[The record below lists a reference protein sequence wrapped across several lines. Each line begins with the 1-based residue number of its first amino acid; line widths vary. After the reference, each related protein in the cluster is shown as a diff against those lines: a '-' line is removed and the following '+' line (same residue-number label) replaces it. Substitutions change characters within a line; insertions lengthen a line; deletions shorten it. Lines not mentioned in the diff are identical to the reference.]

1 MIQHTILM
9 PYSRPKNFQT
19 LREHMEGQGVTWVPL
34 YDSDEC
40 HALLATKDQSGV
52 PAPSAGLLPDWIKP
66 WRGDLPK
73 RKGYDPGEVGP
84 GKDVPTVNPGHWMC
98 DTFLDLMKMRDG
110 DGLHY
115 QDQEGDLQEFFR
127 KDHYVSFMTDDCLW
141 NWNYW
146 RKLQRHFVKRGPKDQ
161 EYNPAVIISAHRIGG
176 NIIYPQ
182 HRRPHE
188 PFHQSTCTTFCT
200 RFEALTVRADKLR
213 DVRFGSFWAGDGI
226 VVERLV
232 EENIGQMPESV
243 AMASDCLVY
252 WNALSPEA
260 WGFPA
265 THQR

>member
-1 MIQHTILM
+1 MIQHTVLM
-9 PYSRPKNFQT
+9 PFSRPKNFNT
-19 LREHMEGQGVTWVPL
+19 LREHMEGQAVTWVPL

-40 HALLATKDQSGV
+40 HELFDQESLKRGGT
-52 PAPSAGLLPDWIKP
+52 PLLPDWIKP

-73 RKGYDPGEVGP
+73 EPVYEIAASSRAEKIQVGMRP
-84 GKDVPTVNPGHWMC
+84 AVNPGHWMC
-98 DTFLDLMKMRDG
+98 DAFLGHWVELDEKGWKD
-110 DGLHY
+110 
-115 QDQEGDLQEFFR
+115 EPKFFR

-226 VVERLV
+226 MVERLV

-252 WNALSPEA
+252 FNALDPTA
-260 WGFPA
+260 YGFPA